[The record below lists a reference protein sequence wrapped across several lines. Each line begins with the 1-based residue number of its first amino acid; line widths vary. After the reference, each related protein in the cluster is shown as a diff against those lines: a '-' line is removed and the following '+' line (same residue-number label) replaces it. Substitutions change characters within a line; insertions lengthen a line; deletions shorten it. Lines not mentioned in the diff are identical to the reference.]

1 LRVVDTMVVESERC
15 RAKPSDSSGVVP
27 PIRYPLDA
35 APETWRYQNL
45 ETAPE
50 PRPANSSPQGRAT
63 ASHGWVGTTQELLA
77 KIQSEAT
84 NQRQNSTDCCSAKKI
99 KILIFL
105 SKKFFPTK
113 NKFLQSRKSTF
124 SYFNR
129 LSAPLLLAR
138 LSNN

>member
-1 LRVVDTMVVESERC
+1 LALPKPRDGPRTPPGQQQP
-15 RAKPSDSSGVVP
+15 AGPSDSE
-27 PIRYPLDA
+27 Y
-35 APETWRYQNL
+35 
-45 ETAPE
+45 
-50 PRPANSSPQGRAT
+50 
-63 ASHGWVGTTQELLA
+63 HGWVGTTQELLA